1 MQTRLSTILATATL
15 GILLLGGCGKES
27 TVPDT
32 NKAVVEKQP
41 EKQSNE
47 PRRINTPDDI
57 TGGIMDQAVNF
68 STPEDIEKSLKSIE
82 DEAGSAM
89 AGQVKNAIDYMLV
102 YDLSVNRN
110 KAKLYKKLD
119 GKTPNEILAMA
130 D

>member
-1 MQTRLSTILATATL
+1 MRTRPLTILATATL
-15 GILLLGGCGKES
+15 GILLLGACGKES
-27 TVPDT
+27 NVTDT
-32 NKAVVEKQP
+32 SKAVVDKQP
-41 EKQSNE
+41 EQHASE
-47 PRRINTPDDI
+47 PRVVKKPSAQA
-57 TGGIMDQAVNF
+57 GGIMDQAVNF
-68 STPEDIEKSLKSIE
+68 STPEAIEETLKSIE
-82 DEAGSAM
+82 DEAGAAM